1 MIGMIENN
9 VENVKVIGRREM
21 NMDSNMKEIFYDA
34 IQIPIYG
41 SNKYRYTPY
50 FNDAKELFGI

>member
-1 MIGMIENN
+1 MIENN

-21 NMDSNMKEIFYDA
+21 NMDSNMKGLFYDK
-34 IQIPIYG
+34 IDWQ
-41 SNKYRYTPY
+41 SNKYRYKPY

>member
-21 NMDSNMKEIFYDA
+21 NMDSNMKETFYDG
-34 IQIPIYG
+34 YG